1 MGGIDKGG
9 SCDRLALLLRQTMNL
24 SKQDRSPSAGT
35 QVSERKERVGQA
47 RVFGKKRGWALAF
60 AVSIAGALAACQG
73 CKGTNMPKPT
83 DSPVAETPTLRLYL
97 VSDLAG
103 ALEPCGCVKDQLGG
117 LDHAAAFIR
126 SESARSPNS
135 ALVAS
140 GPLFFMDPTLRE
152 ERRAQ
157 EIAKAETLSAALKG
171 LGLVAFTPGRN
182 DWAAGQDELLG
193 LGKASG
199 GSILLS
205 NVATPSKDAW
215 VGSMVRELGGVKV
228 GFIGVAV
235 LDADGLPTGPVAS
248 PPAEAIKREVDS
260 CKQQGAQIVIA
271 LASVGRGEAKR
282 IADIAPSL
290 TAILVG
296 SSWQGGDVNSDT
308 PSAERVGDVLIAQT
322 GNHLQTLATLDLFV
336 RDGDFKFKDA
346 SGLDQA
352 KKREDLVKRIDDLR
366 GKIATWEKE
375 GKVQR
380 ADIDARKADLQKLE
394 DEKKTL
400 DTPPAPTK
408 GSFLRY
414 SVTEVR
420 DGLGKDDAVGKG
432 LLAYY
437 KNVND
442 ANKAAFAG
450 KLPPKPGADEPFYA
464 GIDACSECHKSER
477 KFWDKTA
484 HHNAYA
490 TLSTQFK
497 EFNLDCVSCHVTG
510 YDKVGGSTVAHVEK
524 LESVQCE
531 VCHGPSGKHASKPA
545 VAVPVPRPGS
555 DMCASCH
562 HPPHV
567 HTFDSAAKMAEIIGP
582 GHGMPGTP

>member
-60 AVSIAGALAACQG
+60 AVSFAGALAACQG

-205 NVATPSKDAW
+205 NVATPSKDAER
-215 VGSMVRELGGVKV
+215 GERL
-228 GFIGVAV
+228 
-235 LDADGLPTGPVAS
+235 
-248 PPAEAIKREVDS
+248 
-260 CKQQGAQIVIA
+260 QVIA
-271 LASVGRGEAKR
+271 GLCDEHVAHSLGRRCVGVDVSPLPRRADQDRRERRRDVSDALRFAATDRGERDHDLCALL
-282 IADIAPSL
+282 L
-290 TAILVG
+290 T
-296 SSWQGGDVNSDT
+296 
-308 PSAERVGDVLIAQT
+308 
-322 GNHLQTLATLDLFV
+322 
-336 RDGDFKFKDA
+336 
-346 SGLDQA
+346 
-352 KKREDLVKRIDDLR
+352 
-366 GKIATWEKE
+366 
-375 GKVQR
+375 
-380 ADIDARKADLQKLE
+380 
-394 DEKKTL
+394 
-400 DTPPAPTK
+400 
-408 GSFLRY
+408 
-414 SVTEVR
+414 
-420 DGLGKDDAVGKG
+420 
-432 LLAYY
+432 
-437 KNVND
+437 
-442 ANKAAFAG
+442 
-450 KLPPKPGADEPFYA
+450 
-464 GIDACSECHKSER
+464 
-477 KFWDKTA
+477 
-484 HHNAYA
+484 
-490 TLSTQFK
+490 
-497 EFNLDCVSCHVTG
+497 
-510 YDKVGGSTVAHVEK
+510 
-524 LESVQCE
+524 
-531 VCHGPSGKHASKPA
+531 
-545 VAVPVPRPGS
+545 
-555 DMCASCH
+555 
-562 HPPHV
+562 
-567 HTFDSAAKMAEIIGP
+567 
-582 GHGMPGTP
+582 